1 MNCLLWIVVFLRKE
15 SCVDCAKC
23 IKIITIKMDRKLIL
37 VIGSSNTDMSV
48 KSVHLPR
55 PGETVLG
62 DGFRMGQGGKGANQA
77 VAARKLDG
85 AVAFVCKVG
94 NDVFGKNA
102 VGHYSECGI
111 DTSHIL
117 YSDKPS
123 GVALITVDDNAENAI
138 VVASG
143 ANADITVNDIDGM
156 ADLIRSAGILLLQLE
171 IPVAAVT
178 RAASIA
184 REAGVMVVLNPAPAA
199 ELPEELLK
207 CVDVLIPNEA
217 EASALTGIDI
227 ENEEDAAKAADAL
240 KSEGVGSVIITMG
253 SSGSFVSG
261 KDSFKVPARKVKAV
275 DTVAAGDTFCGA
287 LCVALAEGMSLA
299 DSVEFATAASSI
311 SVQRHGA
318 QESVP
323 SREEVKA
330 LMSRNLQ

>member
-1 MNCLLWIVVFLRKE
+1 MKL
-15 SCVDCAKC
+15 
-23 IKIITIKMDRKLIL
+23 ITIKMDRKLIL

-85 AVAFVCKVG
+85 TVAFVCKVG

-111 DTSHIL
+111 DISHIL

-123 GVALITVDDNAENAI
+123 GVALITVDDNAENSI

-143 ANADITVNDIDGM
+143 ANADITVDDIDGM

-171 IPVAAVT
+171 IPVAAVM

-207 CVDVLIPNEA
+207 CVDVLIPNET

-227 ENEEDAAKAADAL
+227 ENEEDAVKAADAL
-240 KSEGVGSVIITMG
+240 KSEGVESVIITMG
-253 SSGSFVSG
+253 SRGSFVSG
-261 KDSFKVPARKVKAV
+261 KDTFKVPARKVKAV

-299 DSVEFATAASSI
+299 GSVEFATAASSI
-311 SVQRHGA
+311 AVQRHGA
-318 QESVP
+318 QESAP
-323 SREEVKA
+323 SREEVNA
-330 LMSRNLQ
+330 VMTRNLQ